1 MFTERSYQKAALAA
15 IDNGLEAGVQQQLLA
30 MATGTGKTVVFS
42 QLPGALAHRLPGQQ
56 LVIAHREELIDQSI
70 AKIREINPTLR
81 VDKEKAQH
89 KADPTQADVIVASV
103 ATLGRKNNPRL
114 KAYNWQNFDK
124 YVIDE
129 AHHSPASTY
138 MNILEV
144 SGMLT
149 IPGNRLLLGVT
160 ATPQRADGKALAQ
173 IYKKIVYSY
182 TMRQAIEDGWLVDVK
197 GVRVTTETSL
207 DNVKTVAGDF
217 AQDEL
222 ADTVNNPKRNQL
234 IVKAWKDHG
243 GNRSTIGFTVDIQHA
258 LDLAAMFQHYE
269 VKAEAIWGND
279 PDRAEKLQRHKSGD
293 ITVLLNCGVLT
304 EGYDDWR
311 VGCIILAR
319 PTKSGVLFTQMVG
332 RGTRL
337 EEGTGNL
344 LEHIHNCYVK
354 KDCIV
359 LDVVDSTFKH
369 SLITLPTL
377 MGLNG
382 KLNLQGKSLVK
393 SVQAMEEA
401 QRQFSHIDFS
411 TLADITQ
418 IKSFIESV
426 NMFTVKFPEEVEQN
440 SELSWMR
447 SPSGGFI
454 LNLAKKDQH
463 GQDTGGGSV
472 HITQNLLDSWEIVA
486 IIGDKKFKGERAN
499 IEEAFAAADNLIQ
512 DKAANHL
519 TILRRHEK
527 WHGDPATVG
536 QLNFLRKIYK
546 GRALPNDLDKGTAS
560 KLISQFMA
568 GKK

>member
-1 MFTERSYQKAALAA
+1 MFTERSYQSAALAA
-15 IDNGLEAGVQQQLLA
+15 IDRGLDAGIQQQLLA

-42 QLPGALAHRLPGQQ
+42 QLPQALAHKLPGQQ

-81 VDKEKAQH
+81 IDKEKAQH
-89 KADPTQADVIVASV
+89 KADPSQADVIVASV

-138 MNILEV
+138 MNILNA

-197 GVRVTTETSL
+197 GVRIATDTSL
-207 DNVKTVAGDF
+207 DGVKTVAGDF

-222 ADTVNNPKRNQL
+222 ANTVNTPKRNQL
-234 IVKAWKDHG
+234 IVKGWKDHG

-279 PDRAEKLQRHKSGD
+279 PDRASKLQRHRAGE
-293 ITVLLNCGVLT
+293 ITVLCNCGVLT
-304 EGYDDWR
+304 EGYDDWQ

-332 RGTRL
+332 RATRL

-344 LEHIHNCYVK
+344 IDHEHNCYVK

-393 SVQAMEEA
+393 SVQSIEAA
-401 QRQFSHIDFS
+401 QREFSHIDFS

-418 IKSFIESV
+418 LKSFIESV
-426 NMFTVKFPEEVEQN
+426 NLFTVKFPEEVEAN
-440 SELSWMR
+440 SDLSWMR
-447 SPSGGFI
+447 APSGGFV
-454 LNLAKKDQH
+454 LNLPKKNQA
-463 GQDTGGGSV
+463 GQETGGGQFR
-472 HITQNLLDSWEIVA
+472 ITQNLLDTWEIIA
-486 IIGDKKFKGERAN
+486 IIGDKKFKAERPN
-499 IEEAFAAADNLIQ
+499 IEEAFSAADNLLQ
-512 DKAANHL
+512 DKAAEHL
-519 TILRRHEK
+519 KILRRHEK

-546 GRALPNDLDKGTAS
+546 GKALPDNLDKGTAS
-560 KLISQFMA
+560 KLISQFVA
-568 GKK
+568 RK